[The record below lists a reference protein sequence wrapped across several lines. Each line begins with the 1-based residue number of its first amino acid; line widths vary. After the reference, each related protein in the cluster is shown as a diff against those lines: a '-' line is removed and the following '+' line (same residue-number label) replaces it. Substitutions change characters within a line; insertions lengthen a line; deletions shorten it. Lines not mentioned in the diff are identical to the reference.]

1 MLNYSMADFSLANR
15 CVLAE
20 TEAVLR
26 VSLRRTAPAMLGS
39 RFWAECASAV
49 SGLRIA
55 LGLNGFGSLVR
66 ERRDLGVCL
75 GWTDILR
82 ENERELLE
90 SERFDVKANSS
101 TSSNHLRY
109 G

>member
-1 MLNYSMADFSLANR
+1 MADFSLANR

-20 TEAVLR
+20 MEAGLR

-55 LGLNGFGSLVR
+55 LGLNSFGSLVL
-66 ERRDLGVCL
+66 ERRDLGVGL

-82 ENERELLE
+82 EKERE
-90 SERFDVKANSS
+90 FNSS
-101 TSSNHLRY
+101 RNVLM
-109 G
+109 